1 MHRLFNVRNGD
12 KPVKWKKRA
21 MVIILPIMLAYLGTA
36 SAASPKIGFVDIQ
49 KAVNECNAGKE
60 AKKVIVKEVEKFQRQ
75 FADKQK
81 ELQTLKESL
90 DKQAPMLNPDVRAN
104 KEKDL
109 QNKVREF
116 QRWQEDTQNEI
127 NQKRMEIE
135 RIISLGLQK
144 VIQKLGAD
152 ESYTFILEWNENIV
166 LFASKDMDI
175 TDRVI
180 KLHDAQKK

>member
-1 MHRLFNVRNGD
+1 MRS
-12 KPVKWKKRA
+12 KK
-21 MVIILPIMLAYLGTA
+21 MVVVIGILILLGGFGLAFGQAQAPGL
-36 SAASPKIGFVDIQ
+36 KIGFVDIQ

-60 AKKVIVKEVEKFQRQ
+60 AKKTIVKEVEKVQRQ

-81 ELQTLKESL
+81 ELQALKEAL
-90 DKQAPMLNPDVRAN
+90 DKQAPMLNPDVRAT

-116 QRWQEDTQNEI
+116 QRWQEDSQNEV
-127 NQKRMEIE
+127 NQKRVEME
-135 RIISLGLQK
+135 RNISMGLQK

-152 ESYTFILEWNENIV
+152 EGYTFIMELNENIV
-166 LFASKDMDI
+166 LFASKAVDL

-180 KLHDAQKK
+180 KLHDTQKK